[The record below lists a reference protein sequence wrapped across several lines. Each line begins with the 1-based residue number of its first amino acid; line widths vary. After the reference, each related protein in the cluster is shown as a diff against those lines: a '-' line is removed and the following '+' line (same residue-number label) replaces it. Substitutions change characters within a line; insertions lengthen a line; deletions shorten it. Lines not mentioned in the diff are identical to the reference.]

1 MEANS
6 LKELFQ
12 GLIPPGSAILQGTV
26 TKDDPLEITAANDSK
41 LVISGEQLIVPWHLT
56 DYTTHADYTM
66 GDKGELRDETYTKVD
81 GEHQHVDSRG
91 GDTSK
96 VKHKHY
102 VEKLNAYK
110 MTLKVYTIITVAIMA
125 VALVVVA
132 ACMIRLGYKALL
144 AEWAIEAITKAE
156 KEFVGTKLGEA
167 RLAVVVSWLRAKVP
181 APLRFLV
188 TDSMIQKV
196 VQMTFN
202 AAKAGLEVLKDA

>member
-56 DYTTHADYTM
+56 DYTTHVDYTM

-110 MTLKVYTIITVAIMA
+110 MTLKVYNHLQKDDLVYLLSINNGKLYYVLDRVAGQ
-125 VALVVVA
+125 VA
-132 ACMIRLGYKALL
+132 G
-144 AEWAIEAITKAE
+144 
-156 KEFVGTKLGEA
+156 
-167 RLAVVVSWLRAKVP
+167 
-181 APLRFLV
+181 
-188 TDSMIQKV
+188 
-196 VQMTFN
+196 
-202 AAKAGLEVLKDA
+202 KDI

>member
-96 VKHKHY
+96 AKHKHY

-110 MTLKVYTIITVAIMA
+110 MTLKVYNHLQKDDLVYLLSINNGKLYYVLDRVAGQ
-125 VALVVVA
+125 VA
-132 ACMIRLGYKALL
+132 G
-144 AEWAIEAITKAE
+144 
-156 KEFVGTKLGEA
+156 
-167 RLAVVVSWLRAKVP
+167 
-181 APLRFLV
+181 
-188 TDSMIQKV
+188 
-196 VQMTFN
+196 
-202 AAKAGLEVLKDA
+202 KDI